1 METKIKTVRSSYFRN
16 NEHFQFHTE
25 FRDLVEEQSP
35 VVLNILSQYSNYV
48 PCYANEDAVLQ
59 KIVKSATTENIDAA
73 DKTRDGTFRGMVD
86 TNRGALN
93 HFDSEVRA
101 AAKRLQVV
109 FDTFGNLSAK
119 PLNEETSAIYNL
131 LQEIN
136 ANYMADAQKVGIVDW
151 VTELDANNK
160 ALDALVKSRNDEN
173 AAKTELKMKETR
185 VETDKWYT
193 TIVERINALIIVEG
207 ANAYEVFVRKLNGYI
222 DKYNDIVAQRYGK
235 AAAKKAR
242 EEEEKKKAEDN

>member
-1 METKIKTVRSSYFRN
+1 MKIKKVDNTRFRN
-16 NEHFQFHTE
+16 NEHFQFQTE
-25 FRDLVEEQSP
+25 FKDLVEEQTP
-35 VVLNILSQYSNYV
+35 AALKIESQYSNYL
-48 PCYANEDAVLQ
+48 PCYADEDTVLQ

-73 DKTRDGTFRGMVD
+73 DKTRDSTFRGMVD

-109 FDTFGNLSAK
+109 FDTFGNLAAK
-119 PLNEETSAIYNL
+119 PVNEETSAIYNL
-131 LQEIN
+131 LQELS
-136 ANYMADAQKVGIVDW
+136 ANYMADAQKVGIVGW
-151 VTELDANNK
+151 GTELDANNK
-160 ALDALVKSRNDEN
+160 ALEALVKSRNDEN

-207 ANAYEVFVRKLNGYI
+207 ADAYEVFVRKLNGYI